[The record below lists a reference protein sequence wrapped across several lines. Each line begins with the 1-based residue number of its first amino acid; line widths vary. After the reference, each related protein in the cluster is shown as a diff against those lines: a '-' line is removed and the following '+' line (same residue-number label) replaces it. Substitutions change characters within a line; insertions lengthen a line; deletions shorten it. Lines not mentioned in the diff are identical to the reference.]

1 MQVTLDKKTMTV
13 KQVQDTAAPCVDVL
27 DQLAK
32 ALARAF
38 VEERQTKG
46 GESHENLTNASAH

>member
-38 VEERQTKG
+38 VEERQAKG
-46 GESHENLTNASAH
+46 GESRCKKI

>member
-32 ALARAF
+32 TLARTF
-38 VEERQTKG
+38 VEERQAKE
-46 GESHENLTNASAH
+46 GENRCETI

>member
-27 DQLAK
+27 DLLAK
-32 ALARAF
+32 ALAQAF
-38 VEERQTKG
+38 VEERQARG
-46 GESHENLTNASAH
+46 GENQCEKI